1 MDAMSPINAPKS
13 LNLTESD
20 ESGAVCE
27 GSVTNFPIGMAEIV
41 RVFDEEREARGW
53 REKKIS
59 TAATDQ
65 QRALEFIDA
74 KLDAAES
81 RRTDVAREAEARAR
95 ASYGDEQWNCNRK
108 RLSAKKPPIMSY

>member
-1 MDAMSPINAPKS
+1 MDSTSTINVRKS

-20 ESGAVCE
+20 ESGAVCQRV
-27 GSVTNFPIGMAEIV
+27 VTNFPIGMAEIV
-41 RVFDEEREARGW
+41 RFFNEEREARGW
-53 REKKIS
+53 GEKKVS
-59 TAATDQ
+59 NAATDQ